1 MVLRLRRHRLRRL
14 SREDKKVKSFGRP
27 FCGVSGGYEATTVGE
42 QGEVGN
48 VMEADK

>member
-14 SREDKKVKSFGRP
+14 SKEDKNVRSFRRP
-27 FCGVSGGYEATTVGE
+27 FCAVIDGYEVTTAGE

-48 VMEADK
+48 VMEADR